1 MGMTSERVERANGE
15 IWSAIRTLLEQGA
28 AIQQDYAAGKY
39 EGYEHYSARLDEA
52 ARERVEWLKEQI
64 EGALCL
70 GSADNNLERRKT

>member
-39 EGYEHYSARLDEA
+39 EGYEHYTKEREARNCNSAWMA
-52 ARERVEWLKEQI
+52 
-64 EGALCL
+64 
-70 GSADNNLERRKT
+70 